1 MGSTGEPA
9 ATFRNPLMAD
19 GPDPWMV
26 FHNGYYYLTATS
38 STEIRIRRAA
48 SITQLADAPDVAV
61 WSDRTPSRNAQIWAP
76 EFYLLN
82 GPGGRRWYLYYT
94 ASDGNDLK
102 HRLHVLEG
110 SGNDPMGPYA
120 YKAQL
125 RTDPSDEHYG
135 IDAGVLQTGDG
146 RLYLLWAGHP
156 GHVLFVSAMTDP
168 WTLAGERVNLPA
180 SGFGCDEVREG
191 PVALRRNGKIF
202 LVYSACDTGKPD
214 YKLGMLIADER
225 SDPLAPQSWRQYPRP
240 VFERSD
246 ANGVYGP
253 GHNGF
258 FLSPDGTQDW
268 IIYHAKASA
277 EYTYVG
283 RTPRAQ
289 RFTWSPDGTPDFG
302 APLPLDADIPVPAG
316 DPAGA
321 TPGTA
326 SVRE

>member
-1 MGSTGEPA
+1 
-9 ATFRNPLMAD
+9 
-19 GPDPWMV
+19 MV
-26 FHNGYYYLTATS
+26 FHNGYYYLTATC

-48 SITQLADAPDVAV
+48 SITQLADAPDVVV

-76 EFYLLN
+76 EFYLLD
-82 GPGGRRWYLYYT
+82 GPNGRRWYLYYT

-110 SGNDPMGPYA
+110 SDDDPMGPYT

-135 IDAGVLQTGDG
+135 IDAGVLQTDDG

-156 GHVLFVSAMTDP
+156 GHVLFVSAMADP
-168 WTLAGERVNLPA
+168 WTLSGERVNLPA

-214 YKLGMLIADER
+214 YKLAMLIADER
-225 SDPLAPQSWRQYPRP
+225 IAPLAPHSWRQHPRP

-246 ANGVYGP
+246 ENGVYGP

-268 IIYHAKASA
+268 IIYHAKTSA
-277 EYTYVG
+277 DYTYAG

-289 RFTWSPDGTPDFG
+289 QFTWSPDGTPDFG

-316 DPAGA
+316 DPAET

>member
-1 MGSTGEPA
+1 MESTGQPA

-48 SITQLADAPDVAV
+48 SITQLADAPDVVV

-76 EFYLLN
+76 EFYLLD
-82 GPGGRRWYLYYT
+82 GPNGRRWYLYYT

-102 HRLHVLEG
+102 HRLHVIEG
-110 SGNDPMGPYA
+110 SGDDPMGPYA

-156 GHVLFVSAMTDP
+156 GHVLFVSAMADP
-168 WTLAGERVNLPA
+168 WTLTGERVNLPA

-191 PVALRRNGKIF
+191 PVALRRNGQIF

-214 YKLGMLIADER
+214 YKLAMLIADEQ
-225 SDPLAPQSWRQYPRP
+225 SDPLAPQSWRQHPRP
-240 VFERSD
+240 VFERYD
-246 ANGVYGP
+246 GNGVYGP

-258 FLSPDGTQDW
+258 FQSPDGTQDW
-268 IIYHAKASA
+268 IVYHAKTSA
-277 EYTYVG
+277 EYTYAG

-302 APLPLDADIPVPAG
+302 APLPLDADIPVPSG
-316 DPAGA
+316 DPAGT
-321 TPGTA
+321 TPRTG
-326 SVRE
+326 SLLE